1 MDYLTQTIV
10 SGLTSSD
17 YFFIK
22 EHNMS
27 NEAGKGSSP
36 RPFSVAHEEFSTNW
50 DRIFSGKPKQKF
62 IREDR
67 YIVFKKSD
75 ILNCLTE
82 DEANTIEGIIK
93 KVDTYRKSVGKDR
106 LKTVVVES
114 DWDMY
119 EAVWKLVENS

>member
-1 MDYLTQTIV
+1 
-10 SGLTSSD
+10 
-17 YFFIK
+17 
-22 EHNMS
+22 MS
-27 NEAGKGSSP
+27 YEAGKGSSP
-36 RPFSVAHEEFSTNW
+36 RPFSISRDEYAKSW
-50 DRIFSGKPKQKF
+50 DNIFSNKQTPLKEF
-62 IREDR
+62 VKEDR

-93 KVDTYRKSVGKDR
+93 KVDTYRKSVGKDS